1 VTPKLCHLPRRI
13 SRQGA
18 ADPRELGDEIM
29 ASITLYG
36 FPRSTFVK
44 IVGLVLTAKGIEY
57 RFHDTE
63 SEMYQALHRGR
74 HPFRRVPV
82 LQHGDFMVYET
93 SAIVAYIDEV
103 LDGPTFTPA
112 NPEERARMNQ
122 WISNVNCYFYPYMIY
137 HVTHER
143 LVFPELGIPGN
154 DAIVARAMPH
164 CREALESLELE
175 LADGRWYVTGEVIT
189 LADFYLYP
197 MLFAFALA
205 PEGKQLLGEFPLVRA
220 WRQRMDAVPAVARFN
235 AALPPRRPIEHARE
249 WALSHRPA
257 A

>member
-1 VTPKLCHLPRRI
+1 
-13 SRQGA
+13 
-18 ADPRELGDEIM
+18 M
-29 ASITLYG
+29 ASVTLYG

-63 SEMYQALHRGR
+63 AEMYQPVHRNR

-93 SAIVAYIDEV
+93 SAIVAYVDEV
-103 LDGPTFTPA
+103 FDGPKLTPA
-112 NPEERARMNQ
+112 DPRHRARMNQ
-122 WISNVNCYFYPYMIY
+122 WISSVNCYFYPYMIY

-143 LVFPELGIPGN
+143 LVFPELGIAGN
-154 DAIVARAMPH
+154 DAIVARALPH
-164 CREALESLELE
+164 CREALDSMEHE
-175 LADGRWYVTGEVIT
+175 LADDRRFITGEVIT

-197 MLFAFALA
+197 SVYAFALA
-205 PEGKQLLGEFPLVRA
+205 PEGKQMLAGFPGVRA
-220 WRQRMDAVPAVARFN
+220 WRQRMDAVPSVARFN
-235 AALPPRRPIEHARE
+235 TSLPARQPIEHARQ
-249 WALSHRPA
+249 WAVSHRPA

>member
-1 VTPKLCHLPRRI
+1 MTSV
-13 SRQGA
+13 
-18 ADPRELGDEIM
+18 
-29 ASITLYG
+29 TLYG

-63 SEMYQALHRGR
+63 TEMYLPVHRDR

-82 LQHGDFMVYET
+82 LQHGDFMLYET

-103 LDGPTFTPA
+103 FDGPKLTPGDPKA
-112 NPEERARMNQ
+112 RARMNQ
-122 WISNVNCYFYPYMIY
+122 WISAVNCYFYPYMIY

-143 LVFPELGIPGN
+143 LVFPELGIASN
-154 DAIVARAMPH
+154 DAIVQRALPH
-164 CREALESLELE
+164 CREALESMELE
-175 LADGRWYVTGEVIT
+175 LADGRLFITGPVIT

-197 MLFAFALA
+197 SLFAFALA
-205 PEGKQLLGEFPLVRA
+205 PEGKELLAAFPSVRA
-220 WRQRMDAVPAVARFN
+220 WRQRMDAVSTVARFN
-235 AALPPRRPIEHARE
+235 EAQPPRRPIEHARE
-249 WALSHRPA
+249 WAVSHRPA

>member
-1 VTPKLCHLPRRI
+1 
-13 SRQGA
+13 
-18 ADPRELGDEIM
+18 M

-44 IVGLVLTAKGIEY
+44 VVGLVLTAKGIEY

-63 SEMYQALHRGR
+63 TEMYQPVHRER
-74 HPFRRVPV
+74 HPFRRVPA

-103 LDGPTFTPA
+103 LDGPKLTPGD
-112 NPEERARMNQ
+112 PRHRARMNQ
-122 WISNVNCYFYPYMIY
+122 WISNVNCYVYPYMIY

-143 LVFPELGIPGN
+143 LVFPELGIAGN

-164 CREALESLELE
+164 VREALEAMEHELG
-175 LADGRWYVTGEVIT
+175 DDRRFITGDVIT

-197 MLFAFALA
+197 SLSAFALA
-205 PEGKQLLGEFPLVRA
+205 PEGKQVLPEFPGVRA
-220 WRQRMDAVPAVARFN
+220 WRQRMDAVPSVARFN
-235 AALPPRRPIEHARE
+235 ASLPPRKPIEHARE
-249 WALSHRPA
+249 WAVSHRPA